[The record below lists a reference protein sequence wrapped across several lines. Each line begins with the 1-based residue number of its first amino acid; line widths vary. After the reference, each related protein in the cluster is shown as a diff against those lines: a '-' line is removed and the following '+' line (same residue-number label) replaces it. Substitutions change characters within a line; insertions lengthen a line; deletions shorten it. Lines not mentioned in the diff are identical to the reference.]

1 MMSVVFALAWR
12 EVTRFIRQPQR
23 VIGSIGQPLVFW
35 LFLGSGFT
43 GSFRPPGME
52 GMSYLEFFY
61 PGVLMMML
69 LFASIFSSI
78 TIIEDRDQGFL
89 QGVLVAPVPRMAIVL
104 GKVLGGT
111 AIAMLQ
117 SLFFLLLAPFMG
129 LPLSP
134 GSLVAVILILIL
146 TSVGFSSLGFLLA
159 WGMRST
165 AGFHAIMMIFLM
177 PLWMLSGALFPITH
191 VPGWMHWIMLANPV
205 SHALTLLRLPFYAA
219 PAQVVADPSF
229 MTSLAVTLAWAVGGL
244 FLSMVRVR
252 GVEHGVATP
261 KEHGV
266 ATPKEA

>member
-1 MMSVVFALAWR
+1 MGVVISLAWR
-12 EVTRFIRQPQR
+12 EYTRFIRQPHR
-23 VIGSIGQPLVFW
+23 VIGSIGQPLLFW

-52 GMSYLEFFY
+52 GVTYLEFFY

-104 GKVLGGT
+104 GKVAGGT

-117 SLFFLLLAPFMG
+117 SLLFLLIAPFVGISLAPA
-129 LPLSP
+129 
-134 GSLVAVILILIL
+134 SLAMVIPILIL
-146 TSVGFSSLGFLLA
+146 TSVGFTSLGFLLA

-165 AGFHAIMMIFLM
+165 AGFHAVMMIFLM

-205 SHALTLLRLPFYAA
+205 SHALTLLRLPFHAM
-219 PAQVVADPSF
+219 PGQVVGDPEF
-229 MTSLAVTLAWAVGGL
+229 AVSLAVVLAWALGCL
-244 FLSMVRVR
+244 YLSMLRVR
-252 GVEHGVATP
+252 RVERGVPVSSSN
-261 KEHGV
+261 
-266 ATPKEA
+266 